1 MTQLTQIF
9 FSLLSIC
16 YIAAIFILAGSPI
29 VRSLSLFNPY
39 SLLHIPFYGILTLLL
54 IFSFIPMTHRPDGSM
69 AKLPNNLVTQLPNHF
84 IPRLLIVASIASVVA
99 ISDEIHQVYVPGRDG
114 SFTDVLLDMVG
125 IVLVLFLVL
134 HLYKKQKGPDKFI
147 PPAP

>member
-1 MTQLTQIF
+1 
-9 FSLLSIC
+9 
-16 YIAAIFILAGSPI
+16 
-29 VRSLSLFNPY
+29 
-39 SLLHIPFYGILTLLL
+39 
-54 IFSFIPMTHRPDGSM
+54 M

-99 ISDEIHQVYVPGRDG
+99 ISDEIHQAYVPGRDG
-114 SFTDVLLDMVG
+114 SFADVLLDMVG

-134 HLYKKQKGPDKFI
+134 HLYKKQKGPKKFI

>member
-1 MTQLTQIF
+1 
-9 FSLLSIC
+9 
-16 YIAAIFILAGSPI
+16 
-29 VRSLSLFNPY
+29 
-39 SLLHIPFYGILTLLL
+39 
-54 IFSFIPMTHRPDGSM
+54 M

-114 SFTDVLLDMVG
+114 SFADVLLDMVG

-134 HLYKKQKGPDKFI
+134 HLYKK
-147 PPAP
+147 